1 MVQKRQKGAP
11 NPKQTKQ
18 CKKVA
23 PSPEKK
29 GERGP
34 KKKEDVVQK
43 NKCKKGAPGPLP
55 CLAIITFQR
64 ASST

>member
-11 NPKQTKQ
+11 NPKQIKQ

-34 KKKEDVVQK
+34 KKKGGRGPK

>member
-1 MVQKRQKGAP
+1 MVQKNNKNKGAGGPKKRQKGAP
-11 NPKQTKQ
+11 NPKQIKQ

-34 KKKEDVVQK
+34 KKKGGRGP
-43 NKCKKGAPGPLP
+43 KK
-55 CLAIITFQR
+55 QM
-64 ASST
+64 